1 MRALISRRSSQDAQ
15 VVAGAMTASAFPATT
30 RRVTSRADALWIV
43 GALVGGACVGALAAS
58 GSVVLVLAA
67 AAGIAI
73 IANRRPYWM
82 PIVAILAC
90 AVYLGVYLTYRVA
103 LGNTPISVLNLLPLL
118 VFIGACS
125 VPIRERGRGVLM
137 SKVSIPVALLV
148 SGLILGSALGMANGA
163 ETYQLLRV
171 VSVEMCLV
179 VGCLAGLIAG
189 GSRGWQ
195 KSMVTAFYAAAL
207 FAAAQQIV
215 SFLYLVAV
223 GHSIWQAFPF
233 GADVLNVERA
243 LASGL
248 IAGTR
253 DNFIATF
260 IMLPALTLS
269 VYRLT
274 ARDVSVAAIVLLA
287 MAVSLSRSMWIA
299 AILGIALALLARA
312 MAGRLLHPAR
322 VVKLAA
328 VLVAV
333 GVALSVLGGDTVS
346 ARLQQTGNEQDGS
359 LQLRR
364 AETNQAFKAVTETPL
379 SATAGIGAGVLLPPT
394 AEKIQLPGFLATGD
408 QSAILENQLLGR
420 WTNFGLLSVFGTI
433 LLLLSAALVALRALT
448 RQRPVVD
455 HDLMA
460 MGLALPPLLAVSP
473 FSGTL
478 MSLNLSLPFWILAGT
493 ILGANWRSVLRTA
506 GPPQP
511 QHPSSV
517 RGHGAHDARR
527 PAIAK
532 SGRH

>member
-1 MRALISRRSSQDAQ
+1 
-15 VVAGAMTASAFPATT
+15 
-30 RRVTSRADALWIV
+30 
-43 GALVGGACVGALAAS
+43 VGGACVGALAAS

-103 LGNTPISVLNLLPLL
+103 LGNTPISGLNLLPLL
-118 VFIGACS
+118 VFVGACS
-125 VPIRERGRGVLM
+125 VPIRERGHGVLM
-137 SKVSIPVALLV
+137 SKASLPVALLV

-189 GSRGWQ
+189 GSRSWQ

-207 FAAAQQIV
+207 FAAVQQIV

-233 GADVLNVERA
+233 GADVLDVERA

-248 IAGTR
+248 VAATR

-274 ARDVSVAAIVLLA
+274 ARDVSVAAIILLA

-322 VVKLAA
+322 VVKLGV
-328 VLVAV
+328 VLVVV
-333 GVALSVLGGDTVS
+333 GVALSVFGWDTVS
-346 ARLQQTGNEQDGS
+346 ARLQQTGNERDSS

-364 AETNQAFKAVTETPL
+364 AETNQAFKTVTETPL

-394 AEKIQLPGFLATGD
+394 AEKIQRPGFLATGD
-408 QSAILENQLLGR
+408 RSAILENQLVGR

-448 RQRPVVD
+448 RQRPAVD

-493 ILGANWRSVLRTA
+493 ILGANWRRVSLRTPA
-506 GPPQP
+506 PPQP
-511 QHPSSV
+511 RYPSSV
-517 RGHGAHDARR
+517 GGPVTRGARR
-527 PAIAK
+527 PVIEPD
-532 SGRH
+532 RH